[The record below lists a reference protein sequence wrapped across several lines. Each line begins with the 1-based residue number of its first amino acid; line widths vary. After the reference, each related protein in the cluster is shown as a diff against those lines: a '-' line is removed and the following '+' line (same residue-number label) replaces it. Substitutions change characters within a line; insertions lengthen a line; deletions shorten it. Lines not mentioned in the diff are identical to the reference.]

1 MRSKFVAIAAVC
13 GLALAA
19 RAEDT
24 KAPSIADVKA
34 SAKGGKVTIEARI
47 TDETGVL
54 SAICHHRSPG
64 GAVDDSPMVK
74 DDYDDVFKVTFSGG
88 ADSEYWLESSDLLGN
103 GPSVYGTQAKP
114 YTANGKPSSGKAV
127 AQAEPKEEKPK
138 HHASRRTGKQ
148 ARSSGPPV
156 IEHRKPSTQP
166 PENKDFTLRMKI
178 HSESPVAVSLLL
190 MRQQGMSG
198 LNNVKL
204 NHGEGDSYDG
214 TIPAA
219 QAKGTVEYFIV
230 AKNEAGQ
237 VTRLGDGD
245 AKTPFTVNF
254 KPGSAA
260 VAAAPAN
267 TGPYAFTDNPPY
279 RVPPGKAIVLRAQ
292 VVPTADDGTLPDRVV
307 LLWRGNDAQDQMSD
321 MQPDPAGGYGGF
333 RVELP
338 AQPDE
343 GAIF

>member
-1 MRSKFVAIAAVC
+1 MHSKLVAIAAVC
-13 GLALAA
+13 ALAFAA

-64 GAVDDSPMVK
+64 GAVDDSPMTK
-74 DDYDDVFKVTFSGG
+74 DDYDDVFKVTFPGS

-127 AQAEPKEEKPK
+127 AQAEPPAPKSEKPK
-138 HHASRRTGKQ
+138 PEHHASRRTGKP
-148 ARSSGPPV
+148 AKSSGPPV

-178 HSESPVAVSLLL
+178 HSDSPVAVSLLL
-190 MRQQGMSG
+190 MRQQGMAG

-204 NHGEGDSYDG
+204 NHGDGDSYDG

-254 KPGSAA
+254 KAGAAA
-260 VAAAPAN
+260 VAGAPAH
-267 TGPYAFTDNPPY
+267 TRP
-279 RVPPGKAIVLRAQ
+279 
-292 VVPTADDGTLPDRVV
+292 
-307 LLWRGNDAQDQMSD
+307 
-321 MQPDPAGGYGGF
+321 
-333 RVELP
+333 
-338 AQPDE
+338 
-343 GAIF
+343 